1 MKLSV
6 VKEFRDKVTGELVKA
21 GSVIEVEDKRGK
33 EILSHA
39 GYAVEVPEDKPKRGK
54 SE

>member
-1 MKLSV
+1 MKLNV
-6 VKEFRDKVTGELVKA
+6 IKEYRDKVTGELVKA
-21 GSVIEVEDKRGK
+21 GSVIEVDDKRGK

-39 GYAVEVPEDKPKRGK
+39 GYATEITEDKPKRGK